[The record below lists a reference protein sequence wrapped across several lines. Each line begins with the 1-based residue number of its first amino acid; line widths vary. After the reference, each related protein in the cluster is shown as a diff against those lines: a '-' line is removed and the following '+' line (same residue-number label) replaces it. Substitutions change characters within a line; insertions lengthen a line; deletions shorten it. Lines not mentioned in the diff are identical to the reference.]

1 MDLSSLYTTLASP
14 PGQLQQAEVDMME
27 KFKVAALSITNLYK
41 SSVLTSKVSYKLE
54 RLTEAETDSYL
65 DDMYSMRIQQ
75 DTRLVCKNDIQQI
88 LQSSLSGSSAT
99 ASNQH
104 VAQERLRQIAQ
115 EQDASAAGR
124 TLARLMD
131 WIEARQEAMKLEE
144 EEEKEEEQREAEAAR
159 EREDNKRRLARQ
171 PTTLDSDTPRAASA
185 VEPSNSLRPVN
196 TDMTQHRV
204 SPAPPSAG
212 IKQRDALVKAV
223 ELARSRSRSASA
235 QRVPSST
242 SAPGE
247 MQSQQDS
254 NVAETRS
261 EPMINIVS
269 SPIAVSSP
277 VAPSSPAATFTTRPL
292 KPYPLH
298 HQKSN
303 GRMSCMKASPAAS
316 QFKPSLPETIP
327 FFPLFQS
334 SESINAFDGMTHG
347 TDVPDNESLECGIGG
362 KRSHESV
369 FGGSPGVNSFT
380 TRSGSGRRRGAA
392 GDRDA
397 SRHHTT
403 KGLFGGKDT
412 ESTSEDDRQRKR
424 QTRR

>member
-1 MDLSSLYTTLASP
+1 VNTACIFSGICGLSVSDRGSLVRSYHSLILKSVAS
-14 PGQLQQAEVDMME
+14 
-27 KFKVAALSITNLYK
+27 I
-41 SSVLTSKVSYKLE
+41 
-54 RLTEAETDSYL
+54 R
-65 DDMYSMRIQQ
+65 
-75 DTRLVCKNDIQQI
+75 NDIQQI
-88 LQSSLSGSSAT
+88 LQSSLSGASA
-99 ASNQH
+99 APPNQH
-104 VAQERLRQIAQ
+104 IAQERLRQIAQ

-159 EREDNKRRLARQ
+159 EREDSKQRLARK
-171 PTTLDSDTPRAASA
+171 PTPMDGDTRLAPSA
-185 VEPSNSLRPVN
+185 LSNPRPVD
-196 TDMTQHRV
+196 TDMAQHRA

-235 QRVPSST
+235 QQVPSST

-247 MQSQQDS
+247 MQSQQAS
-254 NVAETRS
+254 HVQETRN
-261 EPMINIVS
+261 EPMINLVS

-277 VAPSSPAATFTTRPL
+277 VAPSSPVTTFTTRPL

-303 GRMSCMKASPAAS
+303 GRMGSMKASSAAS

-334 SESINAFDGMTHG
+334 SESISAFDGTTHG
-347 TDVPDNESLECGIGG
+347 TDVPDNESLEPGIGG

-380 TRSGSGRRRGAA
+380 ARSGSGRRRGTA
-392 GDRDA
+392 GDRDQ

-403 KGLFGGKDT
+403 KGLFGGKDP